1 MIKSKQK
8 DEDILNI
15 FYKYIYNLNYN
26 DKLDSFNKFKKKLIM
41 FQKKTISIYNIYR
54 KKSTYELFIKLLNII
69 YNLKN
74 DLYSF
79 YKINFL

>member
-1 MIKSKQK
+1 
-8 DEDILNI
+8 
-15 FYKYIYNLNYN
+15 
-26 DKLDSFNKFKKKLIM
+26 M

-79 YKINFL
+79 